1 MKDICIDYDYDYN
14 NVVQNFKDPHVAN
27 FVTWFMNVQLLLQ
40 FYSNDK
46 ESCELALKIAKKIG
60 FVKFLKSRHDYDELL
75 EFYESICN
83 VYKVNC

>member
-14 NVVQNFKDPHVAN
+14 NVVQNFKDPHVAD

-40 FYSNDK
+40 
-46 ESCELALKIAKKIG
+46 
-60 FVKFLKSRHDYDELL
+60 FLKSRHDYDELL

-83 VYKVNC
+83 VYKVKC

>member
-1 MKDICIDYDYDYN
+1 MKDICINYDYDYN
-14 NVVQNFKDPHVAN
+14 NVVQNFKDPHVAD

-40 FYSNDK
+40 FYNDDK